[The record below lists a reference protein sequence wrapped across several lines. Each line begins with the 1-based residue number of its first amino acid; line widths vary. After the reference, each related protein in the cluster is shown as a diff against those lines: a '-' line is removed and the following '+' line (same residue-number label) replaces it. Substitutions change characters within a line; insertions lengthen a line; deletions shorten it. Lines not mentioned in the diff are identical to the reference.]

1 MSYTLP
7 FRQGTAL
14 IELGGG
20 EHPIIRPNADIRPGP
35 MTDIVADLSKP
46 LPITDA
52 QYDGVYCKYAIEH
65 VSWRLVVGFVKETFR
80 ILKPGGTAVF
90 ISPNTKAQMEWALQ
104 QDEEAYDKVAQCL
117 FGDLDYA
124 ENSHKAAFSP
134 SYAIRLFRDAGFS
147 DVLIVPHGE
156 LGTDMVIEVKKPMD
170 EITPNSW
177 DTKTRK
183 EAYGRD
189 YFDGA
194 KGKYGGYSK
203 EGYRDYPVHWLTF
216 QKIME
221 KKPTSVLELG
231 CARGYILKRLEDAGV
246 VVKGLEVSEH
256 CYLTRAVE
264 GVMTWDITQMPW
276 PFKDKEFDLCF
287 SAAVLEHIPEHHI
300 EAIAKEINRV
310 SKRGLHGVDFGEH
323 DDGFDKT
330 HCLFRDKNWWLE
342 KLNPGK
348 QRWPEGPSGNY
359 DAIFDDQI
367 AVDKEDLEKGP
378 VPLPQADGKVKL
390 NVGSFMTMFHYG
402 WKNIDQH
409 PLGDWA
415 KAHGFQYQQHDVRNG
430 LPYAG
435 GSVDMIY
442 ACHFLEH
449 LTYEE
454 GENFLKECVRVLQPG
469 GVVRFLLPDAKLLI
483 ENYISGD
490 MGQYNEL
497 NEGCAKTQYQTGKLW
512 NLLFSGHSSMYDE
525 VSMAAAL
532 AGAGF
537 KEVTKCGFRQSRS
550 KQMLTETFDMFPNL
564 SLFMEAVK

>member
-7 FRQGTAL
+7 FKQGTAL

-20 EHPIIRPNADIRPGP
+20 EQPIIRPNADIRPGP
-35 MTDIVADLSKP
+35 TVDIVADLSKP

-65 VSWRLVVGFVKETFR
+65 ISWRLVGGFVKETYR

-104 QDEEAYDKVAQCL
+104 QEEESYDKVAQCL

-156 LGTDMVIEVKKPMD
+156 LGTDMVIEAKKPMD

-189 YFDGA
+189 YFDGG
-194 KGKYGGYSK
+194 KGKYGGYAK
-203 EGYRDYPVHWLTF
+203 EGYWDYPVHYFTF

-221 KKPTSVLELG
+221 LKPASVLELG
-231 CARGYILKRLEDAGV
+231 CARGYILKKLEDVGIPA
-246 VVKGLEVSEH
+246 KGLEVSEH
-256 CYLTRAVE
+256 CYLTRAME
-264 GVMTWDITQMPW
+264 GVVPWDLTQTPW

-287 SAAVLEHIPEHHI
+287 NAAVLEHIPEKYI
-300 EAIAKEINRV
+300 DSIAKEIQRV
-310 SKRGLHGVDFGEH
+310 SNRGLHGVDLGQH

-330 HCLFRDKNWWLE
+330 HCLFKPKEWWAE
-342 KLNPGK
+342 KLNTPG
-348 QRWPEGPSGNY
+348 SS
-359 DAIFDDQI
+359 AQI
-367 AVDKEDLEKGP
+367 VVDKEDLEKGP
-378 VPLPQADGKVKL
+378 SVPPKGDGKVKL

-415 KAHGFQYQQHDVRNG
+415 KANGFLYQQHDVRNG

-435 GSVDMIY
+435 GSVDMLY

-449 LTYEE
+449 LTYDE
-454 GENFLKECVRVLQPG
+454 GVNFLNECLRVLAPG
-469 GVVRFLLPDAKLLI
+469 GLVRFLMPDAELLTK
-483 ENYISGD
+483 NYLEGT
-490 MGQYNEL
+490 MGQYDEL
-497 NEGCAKTQYQTGKLW
+497 NDGCAKTTYQAAKLW
-512 NLLFSGHSSMYDE
+512 NLLFSGHSSMYD
-525 VSMAAAL
+525 AASLTSAL
-532 AGAGF
+532 MVAGF
-537 KEVTKCGFRQSRS
+537 REVTKCGFRQSRS
-550 KQMLTETFDMFPNL
+550 KQMLTETLDMFPNL

>member
-7 FRQGTAL
+7 FKQGTAL
-14 IELGGG
+14 LELGGG
-20 EHPIIRPNADIRPGP
+20 EHPVIRPNADIRPGP
-35 MTDIVADLSKP
+35 TVDIVADLSKP

-65 VSWRLVVGFVKETFR
+65 VSWRLVSDFVKETFR

-134 SYAIRLFRDAGFS
+134 SYAIRLFREAGFS
-147 DVLIVPHGE
+147 DVLIVPEGA
-156 LGTDMVIEVKKPMD
+156 LGTDMVIEAKKPMD

-203 EGYRDYPVHWLTF
+203 EGYWDYPIHHFTF

-221 KKPTSVLELG
+221 LKPTSVLELG
-231 CARGYILKRLEDAGV
+231 CARGYILKKLEDAGV
-246 VVKGLEVSEH
+246 VAKGLEVSEH
-256 CYLTRAVE
+256 CFQTRAMD
-264 GVMTWDITQMPW
+264 GVITWDLTQTPW

-287 SAAVLEHIPEHHI
+287 NAAVLEHIPEQHI
-300 EAIAKEINRV
+300 DAIAKEIQRV
-310 SKRGLHGVDFGEH
+310 SNRGLHGVDLGQH

-330 HCLFRDKNWWLE
+330 HCLFKPKEWWTE
-342 KLNPGK
+342 KLNVPG
-348 QRWPEGPSGNY
+348 ST
-359 DAIFDDQI
+359 AQI
-367 AVDKEDLEKGP
+367 VVDKEDLEKGP
-378 VPLPQADGKVKL
+378 VVPPPGDGKVKI
-390 NVGSFMTMFHYG
+390 NVGSFTTMFHYG
-402 WKNIDQH
+402 WKNVDQH
-409 PLGDWA
+409 PLGPWA
-415 KAHGFQYQQHDVRNG
+415 QAHGFLYQQHDVRNG

-449 LTYEE
+449 LTYAE
-454 GENFLKECVRVLQPG
+454 GLNFLNECLRVLTPG
-469 GVVRFLLPDAKLLI
+469 GLLRLLMPDAELLMK
-483 ENYISGD
+483 NYFAGT
-490 MGQYNEL
+490 MAQYDEL
-497 NEGCAKTQYQTGKLW
+497 NEGCAKTPYQSAKLW
-512 NLLFSGHSSMYDE
+512 NLLFSGHSAMYDTLTLSSTLTG
-525 VSMAAAL
+525 V
-532 AGAGF
+532 GF
-537 KEVTKCGFRQSRS
+537 KDVQKCGFRQSRS
-550 KQMLTETFDMFPNL
+550 KQMLTETLDMLPSL